1 MQREKID
8 FLLALGEKLCRLSGT
23 ESTEHLARVT
33 SGDSR
38 ESPTVDR
45 RWDEAPEEYLSIIAN
60 MVNEIWRHNSSNVEL
75 WSIKCKLIEL
85 WLWFYVTKFKIVI
98 SNVRWYQANKH
109 IDLKR
114 NLKLTTFFDQQVTD
128 RIVSQPAGQEAVKS
142 VQRFL
147 SYNSEWLQTVLGIG
161 ATTDLTT

>member
-60 MVNEIWRHNSSNVEL
+60 MVNEI
-75 WSIKCKLIEL
+75 
-85 WLWFYVTKFKIVI
+85 
-98 SNVRWYQANKH
+98 
-109 IDLKR
+109 
-114 NLKLTTFFDQQVTD
+114 
-128 RIVSQPAGQEAVKS
+128 
-142 VQRFL
+142 
-147 SYNSEWLQTVLGIG
+147 
-161 ATTDLTT
+161 

>member
-1 MQREKID
+1 MLMKLTHKYQLVQLFFREWKMQREKID

-60 MVNEIWRHNSSNVEL
+60 MVNEI
-75 WSIKCKLIEL
+75 
-85 WLWFYVTKFKIVI
+85 
-98 SNVRWYQANKH
+98 
-109 IDLKR
+109 
-114 NLKLTTFFDQQVTD
+114 
-128 RIVSQPAGQEAVKS
+128 
-142 VQRFL
+142 
-147 SYNSEWLQTVLGIG
+147 
-161 ATTDLTT
+161 